1 MEGEVVTRKGK
12 ARDGYWGGGAGV
24 VVGEGVHMR
33 TLRGGVS
40 VRRDKVILTVDG
52 G

>member
-1 MEGEVVTRKGK
+1 MEGKV
-12 ARDGYWGGGAGV
+12 RDCCCGGGAGV

-40 VRRDKVILTVDG
+40 VRRDKAILTVDG